1 LFTVALLTCGMT
13 LVTAADTK
21 LSSPSITLE
30 IIVKFSRDSNA
41 GHRIDGILK
50 DHPEDLSGLGDL
62 QEQLHHS
69 TGFMLTPVRITSGR
83 ELLLRIPEDPL
94 LERIKESLSKRP
106 EVLSAELIAI
116 QDENPR
122 LAESMLLVRFHPSAD
137 ESTLLNKAHAEA
149 VYAGRVQ
156 ALALQLCATCDVPVL
171 GSAQAGAGLGL
182 TVDRHALLEKL
193 VTRLNNL
200 ADVDYAQAN
209 STLQLMK

>member
-1 LFTVALLTCGMT
+1 MIAVALLACGML
-13 LVTAADTK
+13 LVAAADTK
-21 LSSPSITLE
+21 LSSPSIALE
-30 IIVKFSRDSNA
+30 IIVKFSRDSDA
-41 GHRIDGILK
+41 GRRIDGILK
-50 DHPEDLSGLGDL
+50 DHPEDLSRLGDL
-62 QEQLHHS
+62 QEQLRQS
-69 TGFMLTPVRITSGR
+69 IGFMLTPVRVTSGR
-83 ELLLRIPEDPL
+83 ELLVRIPEDPL

-106 EVLSAELIAI
+106 EVLNTELIAI

-137 ESTLLNKAHAEA
+137 ESALLNKAYAEA

-156 ALALQLCATCDVPVL
+156 ALALQLCAASDVPVL

-182 TVDRHALLEKL
+182 TVDRYALLEKL

-209 STLQLMK
+209 STVQLMK